1 MDKDTLFS
9 SFGKWVSPI
18 NLNILEDWKNTN
30 SLDRYVK
37 KLSTLVYLF
46 LFIEAQLEKRTGL
59 RSIMRALQ
67 ADEELQQLLG
77 ITSISAA
84 QLSRKNNK
92 LNPEVLQSILC
103 DLMTQLHRLQSPNVA
118 RIGPVKVIDSTTI
131 GLCLKK
137 YGWAT
142 FRKTKAGVKL
152 HWRVTFLEPGVVYPD
167 KAIITAAKPAD
178 HTQMDVLIDESDAT
192 YLMDRGYLDYRKY
205 DDYCERGIHFASR
218 LKNNAAVEEVE
229 ERSTPEEAKIKRDV
243 KVILGKGNKRMKH
256 ALRMIETTD
265 SHGRPVRII
274 TNRFDLTAEEL
285 GEMYRSRWQIEIF
298 FRWVKQNLKFTR
310 FYGEDENAVMNQ
322 IWVCL
327 IAYCLL
333 LLMKMETSTKLSL
346 TELMVLLKKLMNK
359 PWKSLLA
366 ALNWKPSRTSKGRQ
380 KKQMPSEV
388 VKVN

>member
-1 MDKDTLFS
+1 MDKDTLLS

-18 NLNILEDWKNTN
+18 NLNIIEDWKNT
-30 SLDRYVK
+30 SLLDRYVK

-67 ADEELQQLLG
+67 ADKDLQQALG
-77 ITSISAA
+77 IPSISAA

-92 LNPEVLQSILC
+92 LDPEVLQTILC
-103 DLMTQLHRLQSPNVA
+103 DLITQLHRLQTPNVA

-137 YGWAT
+137 YGWAM

-152 HWRVTFLEPGVVYPD
+152 HLRITFLEPGVVYPD
-167 KAIITAAKPAD
+167 KAIITPAKPAD
-178 HTQMDVLIDESDAT
+178 HTQMDVLIDETDAT
-192 YLMDRGYLDYRKY
+192 YLMDRGYLDYGKY
-205 DDYCERGIHFASR
+205 DDYCQRGIRFVSR
-218 LKNNAAVEEVE
+218 LKNNAIVEEME
-229 ERSTPEEAKIKRDV
+229 ELLAPEASKIERDV
-243 KVILGKGNKRMKH
+243 KVTLGKGNKRMKH

-265 SHGRPVRII
+265 SQGHPVRII
-274 TNRFDLTAEEL
+274 TNRFDLTAEEI
-285 GEMYRSRWQIEIF
+285 GEMYRSRWHIEIF

-322 IWVCL
+322 IWICL

-333 LLMKMETSTKLSL
+333 LLMKLEASTKMSL
-346 TELMVLLKKLMNK
+346 TELMVLLKKLIWK
-359 PWKSLLA
+359 PWGNLIV

-380 KKQMPSEV
+380 KK
-388 VKVN
+388 